1 MITAPSGAGKTT
13 VVRHLLARWPD
24 LLGFSVSATNRPRRF
39 NEKEG
44 RDYYFLTT
52 DEFQKKV
59 ELGAFVEYEEVYNG
73 RYYGTLRTELER
85 LWNQD
90 KTIVFDIDVQ
100 GALKI
105 KDNIEAGCL
114 TIFVKPPNEEVLI
127 DRLKRRKT
135 ETAEDLQMR
144 IDKIRNELSYQNC
157 FDKIL
162 VNDILE
168 VTLKEAELMV
178 EEFLEIKKE

>member
-1 MITAPSGAGKTT
+1 MLIYMNKKEKSNKCIVITAPSGAGKTT
-13 VVRHLLARWPD
+13 VLRHLLARWPD

-59 ELGAFVEYEEVYNG
+59 ELDAFVEYEEVYNG

-90 KTIVFDIDVQ
+90 KTIVFDIDRS
-100 GALKI
+100 
-105 KDNIEAGCL
+105 
-114 TIFVKPPNEEVLI
+114 EE
-127 DRLKRRKT
+127 RR
-135 ETAEDLQMR
+135 
-144 IDKIRNELSYQNC
+144 
-157 FDKIL
+157 
-162 VNDILE
+162 VG
-168 VTLKEAELMV
+168 KECRCGR
-178 EEFLEIKKE
+178 